1 MLQAGAAQQPQNRL
15 ELFDIY
21 VLLIS
26 MASMKFAEDNK
37 EPNSGIIQFHTD
49 GILHE
54 EQHASY
60 TIALTEEA
68 WLATWYSPCKN
79 SKASS
84 KICHAEK
91 RASQIYQN
99 LPHKGS

>member
-1 MLQAGAAQQPQNRL
+1 MLQVRAAQQPQNRL

-26 MASMKFAEDNK
+26 MASMKSKFAGDDK
-37 EPNSGIIQFHTD
+37 EPNSGIIQFHTH

-60 TIALTEEA
+60 TVTRTEQA
-68 WLATWYSPCKN
+68 
-79 SKASS
+79 
-84 KICHAEK
+84 
-91 RASQIYQN
+91 
-99 LPHKGS
+99 